1 MKKIIKTLNII
12 SILILLFSLYIF
24 ISSLSYT
31 NKVSSNLSSEV
42 FRLHVIANSNSAD
55 DQNLK
60 FLIRDNVINY
70 MNKLCKNSSSKEE
83 TIEILNKHLED
94 FKTIA
99 NNTITQNGYSYKANV
114 EVGNFEFPTKQY
126 GDISFPAGYYDALKI
141 KIGKAQGQN
150 WWCVLYPSLCFIDVS
165 TGIVPEE
172 SKKKLKDNLTDEEYA
187 LISELDTPTIKFK
200 FKLIEF
206 FAKNKSNLY

>member
-1 MKKIIKTLNII
+1 MKKNIKTFNKIL
-12 SILILLFSLYIF
+12 ILILLFLLYIF
-24 ISSLSYT
+24 VSSLSYAH
-31 NKVSSNLSSEV
+31 KVSSNLSNEV
-42 FRLHVIANSNSAD
+42 FRLHVVANSNSID

-60 FLIRDNVINY
+60 ILVRDNVINY
-70 MNKLCKNSSSKEE
+70 MNKLCKYSSSKKE
-83 TIEILNKHLED
+83 TIEIVSNHLDD

-99 NNTITQNGYSYKANV
+99 NETITQNGYSYTANV
-114 EVGNFEFPTKQY
+114 EIGNFEFPTKQY

-172 SKKKLKDNLTDEEYA
+172 SKEELKDNLTDEEYA
-187 LISELDTPTIKFK
+187 LISEHDTPTIKFK

-206 FAKNKSNLY
+206 FAKNKSNIY